1 MSDPRQD
8 ITTVPA
14 FDRQV
19 KWALAL
25 LVASTAYAVAIWGF
39 APYINGMPLAEAM
52 LYGLY
57 VWLIAGAAS
66 FVVFACVDGAPA
78 RAVKLFYLLWA
89 LGIPL
94 IEIPLSVKAHADHWI
109 F

>member
-1 MSDPRQD
+1 MTDRTQAAPT
-8 ITTVPA
+8 IPA
-14 FDRQV
+14 FGRQAA
-19 KWALAL
+19 WAISL
-25 LVASTAYAVAIWGF
+25 LVASTAYAVAIWSL

-57 VWLIAGAAS
+57 VWLIAGAVS
-66 FVVFACVDGAPA
+66 FAVFACIDGVSA

-89 LGIPL
+89 VGIPL
-94 IEIPLSVKAHADHWI
+94 IEIPLSVRAHADHWL